1 MNGIKVEN
9 IVANAQISQGFDIEN
24 LVEKIPELI
33 YNPKDFIG
41 ATYKLD
47 SPKTAILILPN
58 GKVICTGAINMQE
71 VEVSIRMLT
80 EKIKNVGVEVNTN
93 PSIETQNIV
102 VSTDLN
108 RSLDLSSIS
117 KGLLLKNVNYEPEQ
131 FPGLI
136 YNMDDI
142 GLIILV
148 FNSGK
153 IVCTGA
159 KNFDDA
165 SKGIEMMKEKLSS
178 FGVL

>member
-1 MNGIKVEN
+1 MNGIKIEN
-9 IVANAQISQGFDIEN
+9 IIANAQISEGFNIEN

-33 YNPKDFIG
+33 YNPDDFKG

-47 SPKTAILILPN
+47 YPKTAVLILPS
-58 GKVICTGAINMQE
+58 GKAICTGAINIEE
-71 VEVSIRMLT
+71 VELSIRKLT
-80 EKIKNVGVEVNTN
+80 EKIVNVGIDVNTN
-93 PSIETQNIV
+93 PKIETENIV

-108 RSLDLSSIS
+108 KELDLSSVS
-117 KGLLLKNVNYEPEQ
+117 KSLLLKNVNYEPDQ

-142 GLIILV
+142 GVILLI
-148 FNSGK
+148 FSSGK

-165 SKGIEMMKEKLSS
+165 SKAIEMMKEKLSS
-178 FGVL
+178 FGAI

>member
-1 MNGIKVEN
+1 MNGIKIEN
-9 IVANAQISQGFDIEN
+9 IVANAQISEGFNIED

-33 YNPKDFIG
+33 YNPDDFKG

-47 SPKTAILILPN
+47 YPKTAVLILPN
-58 GKVICTGAINMQE
+58 GKAICTGAINIDE
-71 VEVSIRMLT
+71 VEQSIKRLT
-80 EKIKNVGVEVNTN
+80 EKLINVGINVNTN
-93 PSIETQNIV
+93 PKIETENIV

-108 RSLDLSSIS
+108 KELDLSSVS
-117 KGLLLKNVNYEPEQ
+117 KSLLLKNVNYEPDQ

-142 GLIILV
+142 GAILLI
-148 FNSGK
+148 FSSGK

-165 SKGIEMMKEKLSS
+165 SKAIEMMKEKLSS
-178 FGVL
+178 FGAI